1 MSVLH
6 VYLWS
11 EFLISSELQFNK
23 DSPGRKKSILGLQ
36 NKTRKTESTP
46 PTHTKKKTYTPCL
59 SITWEIKKKNIL
71 NSKYM
76 TQEGFV
82 WI

>member
-11 EFLISSELQFNK
+11 EFLILSELQLNK

-46 PTHTKKKTYTPCL
+46 PPPKKGNLHSLPFHYL
-59 SITWEIKKKNIL
+59 RNKKKNIL
-71 NSKYM
+71 NSKYV